1 MTPDD
6 KDKDRTPPSQGG
18 ATGGKPRQRSGRDS
32 SARSRDKQE
41 TKASKKKA
49 KKKAPRSAAKKTP
62 LPKKRTSTRASTGK
76 AASTRGTTRK
86 KTPAAKPAAAKPRA
100 AEHKAADGKSGAR
113 APRPA
118 ETTEHKPAPR
128 AEAGAAEQPETVEPE
143 PESAARG
150 RRARYEDTEDPHALG
165 IGSRI
170 VPPLMAY
177 GEDAATPSEPPQ
189 ATEGSFEL
197 TQQEVEAQIHA
208 LEARLDGMIRR
219 AGGRRDDEDEAP
231 PSIREQVGSA
241 ARAVVDRLSAPLPIE
256 RPGSDDGGVVD
267 AVRELA
273 SSDYYIRQWGR
284 IGMRN
289 RSEEVDDFG
298 LDPTYEKKLRPLFD
312 FLYKRYFRSETL
324 GVEAIP
330 AEGRCLV
337 VANHSGT
344 VPFDGMM
351 LRTAVRIEHPRAR
364 ELRWLTEDFIYY
376 LPFMGAFMNRIGA
389 VRACQENAER
399 LLKQGRLV
407 GVFPEGI
414 KGVGKLYRDR
424 YRLQRFG
431 RGGYIRLCL
440 RTQTPLVPCA
450 ILGAEETN
458 PMLYRVEYLSR
469 AFGLPYIPVTP
480 TFPWLGPL
488 GLLPAPTKWRIRFG
502 EPFRFDEYGPEAADD
517 HVLVGRLSEQV
528 RTTIQR
534 MLDSA
539 LRERQ
544 SVWFG

>member
-1 MTPDD
+1 MTPKPTD
-6 KDKDRTPPSQGG
+6 KDKKPKATSDADAADGPRRSMRTRAARKRSTRTVAEAKDKT
-18 ATGGKPRQRSGRDS
+18 ATG
-32 SARSRDKQE
+32 
-41 TKASKKKA
+41 
-49 KKKAPRSAAKKTP
+49 AKKTARKTASGAAKTSSTTA
-62 LPKKRTSTRASTGK
+62 KKATAKSTKKPVRK
-76 AASTRGTTRK
+76 TTRRR
-86 KTPAAKPAAAKPRA
+86 TARKPAAADEMPT
-100 AEHKAADGKSGAR
+100 S
-113 APRPA
+113 
-118 ETTEHKPAPR
+118 
-128 AEAGAAEQPETVEPE
+128 
-143 PESAARG
+143 G
-150 RRARYEDTEDPHALG
+150 RRETASMSRTAAPAAGSERPQAGPLSGRARFEDTEDPHALG
-165 IGSRI
+165 IGSRV
-170 VPPLMAY
+170 VPPVMAY
-177 GEDAATPSEPPQ
+177 EDEGPPSEHPGPPG
-189 ATEGSFEL
+189 TGSFDL
-197 TQQEVEAQIHA
+197 TQEEVEAQIRA

-219 AGGRRDDEDEAP
+219 AGGRHDEESEPP

-241 ARAVVDRLSAPLPIE
+241 ARAVVDRLASPLPIE
-256 RPGSDDGGVVD
+256 RPGTDDGGVVD
-267 AVRELA
+267 TVRELA

-298 LDPTYEKKLRPLFD
+298 LDPTYEKRLRPLFD
-312 FLYKRYFRSETL
+312 FLYERYFRTETR
-324 GVEAIP
+324 GIDRIP
-330 AEGRCLV
+330 PEGRCLI

-344 VPFDGMM
+344 VPFDGVM
-351 LRTAVRIEHPRAR
+351 LRTAVRLEHPAAR
-364 ELRWLTEDFIYY
+364 EMRWLAEDFIYY

-407 GVFPEGI
+407 GVFPEGV
-414 KGVGKLYRDR
+414 KGVGKLFRDR

-450 ILGAEETN
+450 IVGAEETN

-480 TFPWLGPL
+480 IFPWLGPL

-502 EPFRFDEYGPEAADD
+502 EPIRFNEYGPEAADD